1 MTRECIVLLSIIMI
15 SPYDDLTGR
24 EEEVQNFLKMIKE
37 KNIDDQ
43 TLENMLEKM
52 TPREKV
58 QKFLNERIAI
68 LMEADKQGFI

>member
-1 MTRECIVLLSIIMI
+1 MI

>member
-1 MTRECIVLLSIIMI
+1 MI

-43 TLENMLEKM
+43 ILENMLEKM

-68 LMEADKQGFI
+68 LMEADKQGLPRFPSV